1 MRLMAGWLLLTAAAA
16 LTTNAEGQST
26 TRAPVDIAGCY
37 ALSVGAWSTPL
48 GGDEGYHDIPGLVR
62 LDTVRV
68 EMPRGMKTPR
78 GWTLSPN
85 IVYPPSG
92 RMTFPGTPRWEASAD
107 TIRLIWSNGF
117 SPTIITLQHKDSALV
132 GEAIAETDAHPIPEP
147 PRPRASVV
155 ARRRP
160 CS

>member
-85 IVYPPSG
+85 IVYPQSACITVL
-92 RMTFPGTPRWEASAD
+92 RTPRRE
-107 TIRLIWSNGF
+107 
-117 SPTIITLQHKDSALV
+117 
-132 GEAIAETDAHPIPEP
+132 
-147 PRPRASVV
+147 
-155 ARRRP
+155 
-160 CS
+160 

>member
-1 MRLMAGWLLLTAAAA
+1 MRPMAGWLLVTAVTAV
-16 LTTNAEGQST
+16 TTDAWGQS

-62 LDTVRV
+62 LDTARV
-68 EMPRGMKTPR
+68 ETPRGFETPR

-85 IVYPPSG
+85 IAYPTSG
-92 RMTFPGTPRWEASAD
+92 RMTFPGTPRWEVSAD

-117 SPTIITLQHKDSALV
+117 SPTIITLQRTDSALV

>member
-1 MRLMAGWLLLTAAAA
+1 MRHMAGWLLVTAAAA
-16 LTTNAEGQST
+16 LTTNAEGQS

-37 ALSVGAWSTPL
+37 ALSVGAWSPAL
-48 GGDEGYHDIPGLVR
+48 GGDEGYHDIPGRVR

-68 EMPRGMKTPR
+68 ETPRGITTPR
-78 GWTLSPN
+78 GWKLSPN
-85 IVYPPSG
+85 IEYPTPG
-92 RMTFPGTPRWEASAD
+92 RATFPGTPRWEASAD

-117 SPTIITLQHKDSALV
+117 SPTIITLQRTDSALV
-132 GEAIAETDAHPIPEP
+132 GEAVAETDAHPIPEP

-155 ARRRP
+155 ARRQP